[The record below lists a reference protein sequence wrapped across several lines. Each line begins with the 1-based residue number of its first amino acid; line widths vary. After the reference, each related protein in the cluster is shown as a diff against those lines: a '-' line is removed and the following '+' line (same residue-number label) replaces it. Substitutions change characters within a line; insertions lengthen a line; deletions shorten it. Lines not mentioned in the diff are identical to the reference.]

1 MSQVTSPIVQVLHR
15 LPGRVRL
22 HLPGWSGQGPEELEL
37 TLRRVPGVHAARADG
52 LTGNVL
58 IHFDPSAVGET
69 ELTAVLERAVSQAW
83 TKAPRHEPA
92 PALVEEGAPAGGGLS
107 GVLRFLARQ
116 VLSEVV
122 FCAVVAVEP
131 FGLPAAVWWLV
142 QVGLDV
148 LVSASPAPSV
158 RVWGAHPTLDYQ
170 PSFASA
176 A

>member
-1 MSQVTSPIVQVLHR
+1 MSQTTPPVVQVLHR

-22 HLPGWSGQGPEELEL
+22 HLPGWSGQGPEELEQ

-58 IHFDPSAVGET
+58 IHFDFRAVGET
-69 ELTAVLERAVSQAW
+69 ELTAVLERAVSQARA
-83 TKAPRHEPA
+83 KAPRHEPA
-92 PALVEEGAPAGGGLS
+92 PAGGLY
-107 GVLRFLARQ
+107 GALRFVVRQ

-148 LVSASPAPSV
+148 LVSASPASSD
-158 RVWGAHPTLDYQ
+158 REWGERPTPDYQ